1 MKEAVAESGVLAALL
16 GAAGRS
22 PEVPESSDAYGW
34 LVGSWDLDVRNYW
47 GDVSGLGL
55 KGEAH
60 FGWVLEGRAVQDV
73 WIMPRRSERTAAPD
87 KGRNMYG
94 TTLRVWD
101 AALQAWK
108 VTWINPVIGARV
120 DLVGRW
126 SGRDVVQIGALADGT
141 PIRWIFSEITRDSF
155 RWTGEALQADGATWK
170 LEGEFLA
177 TRMRRK

>member
-1 MKEAVAESGVLAALL
+1 MKEAVAESGVLAAVL

-22 PEVPESSDAYGW
+22 PEVPESADAYGW

-73 WIMPRRSERTAAPD
+73 WILPRRSERTAGPD

-94 TTLRVWD
+94 TTMRVWD

-108 VTWINPVIGARV
+108 VTWINPVTGARA

-126 SGRDVVQIGALADGT
+126 SGKDVVQIGALANGT

-155 RWTGEALQADGATWK
+155 RWTG
-170 LEGEFLA
+170 
-177 TRMRRK
+177 

>member
-1 MKEAVAESGVLAALL
+1 MKGTTMELSELMAVL

-22 PEVPESSDAYGW
+22 PEVPEQADAYGW

-60 FGWVLEGRAVQDV
+60 FGWVLEGRAIQDV
-73 WIMPRRSERTAAPD
+73 WIMPRRPDRTQPID
-87 KGRNMYG
+87 KTRNMYG
-94 TTLRVWD
+94 TTLRLWD
-101 AALQAWK
+101 PAIQAWR
-108 VTWINPVIGARV
+108 VTWFSSVNAARV
-120 DLVGRW
+120 DLIGRW
-126 SGRDVVQIGALADGT
+126 SGKDVVQIGTRPDGV

-155 RWTGEALQADGATWK
+155 RWTGESLQPDGQTWK

-177 TRMRRK
+177 KRAR